1 METSMRVRVKMFL
14 TLEVDTEEYQT
25 PADGD
30 FGIELEDGLKE
41 FIHEVEGIQIKNIRT
56 ITE

>member
-1 METSMRVRVKMFL
+1 MKVRVKMFL

-41 FIHEVEGIQIKNIRT
+41 FLHEVEGIEIKNIRT

>member
-1 METSMRVRVKMFL
+1 MRLRVKMFL

-30 FGIELEDGLKE
+30 VCTELEDGLRE
-41 FIHEVEGIQIKNIRT
+41 FLHEVEGIEIKNIRT